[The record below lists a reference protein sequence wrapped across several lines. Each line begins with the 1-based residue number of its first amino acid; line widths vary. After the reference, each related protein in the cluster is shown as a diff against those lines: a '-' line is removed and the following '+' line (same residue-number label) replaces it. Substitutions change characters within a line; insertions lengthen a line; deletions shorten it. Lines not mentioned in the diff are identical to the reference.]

1 MDGRGTGL
9 NSLDGVRP
17 ASQSANWK
25 YGVHGGSLA
34 LPESGEGALAR
45 PQGSPFMQDLRF
57 PLFRQ
62 PILRSFSRMDLTE
75 QITRLARQAK
85 AASRELA
92 KLTTAEKNSCLLAMA
107 DALVKNSDAIQ
118 AANALDMEA
127 GTKSGLSSP
136 MLERLKLDDKRIA
149 GMSKGLREV
158 AALADPVG
166 KILDERVRP
175 NGLKLQKISTP
186 IGVVVI
192 IYESRPNVT
201 ADAASLC
208 FKSGNATI
216 LRGGKEALN
225 SNQVIA
231 KTLIE
236 AGKQALVGRASSRA
250 GSSVASPH
258 QGFPEHAIQVVPTA
272 DREAIPILLSLT
284 QYVDL
289 CMPRGGEGLIRA
301 VTECSKV
308 PVIKHYKGV
317 CHVFVDADADLK
329 MAEEIALNA
338 KVQRP
343 AVCNAMETL
352 LVDKTV
358 AETFLPQMAQ
368 MFADK
373 KVELRCDAFSLA
385 LVQSA
390 IGNRQ
395 SAIKPVA
402 EQDYFTEYNDYI
414 LNVRV
419 VDGVK
424 AAIDHINHYGSAH
437 SDSIVTRN
445 EAHAKQFLAEVDSA
459 TVYWNASTRFT
470 DGGEF
475 GMGAEIGISTDK
487 IGARGP
493 MGLDELTTYKW
504 LGIGNGQIRT

>member
-1 MDGRGTGL
+1 VDRQGTGRCDAGRRAPADKL
-9 NSLDGVRP
+9 N
-17 ASQSANWK
+17 
-25 YGVHGGSLA
+25 
-34 LPESGEGALAR
+34 GEVNVAVLTSRA
-45 PQGSPFMQDLRF
+45 
-57 PLFRQ
+57 FR
-62 PILRSFSRMDLTE
+62 LTWRHLLQMNLNE
-75 QITRLARQAK
+75 QMTRLAKQAK

-92 KLTTAEKNSCLLAMA
+92 KLSTREKNDCLLAMA
-107 DALVKNSDAIQ
+107 DALEKNSGAIKE
-118 AANALDMEA
+118 ANALDMEIGA
-127 GTKSGLSSP
+127 KLNLSAA
-136 MLERLKLDDKRIA
+136 MLDRLKLDDKRIA
-149 GMSKGLREV
+149 GMARGLREV
-158 AALADPVG
+158 AALPDPVG

-225 SNQVIA
+225 SNLLIA
-231 KTLIE
+231 QTMIE
-236 AGKQALVGRASSRA
+236 AGKQALVGRASSQA
-250 GSSVASPH
+250 E
-258 QGFPEHAIQVVPTA
+258 FPEHAIQVVPTP

-289 CMPRGGEGLIRA
+289 CMPRGGESLIRA
-301 VTECSKV
+301 VADCSKV

-329 MAEEIALNA
+329 MAGEIVMNA

-352 LVDKTV
+352 LVDKTI
-358 AETFLPQMAQ
+358 AEKFLPAIGEKL
-368 MFADK
+368 FAK
-373 KVELRCDAFSLA
+373 HVEIRGDETTLA
-385 LVQSA
+385 NFKSA
-390 IGNRQ
+390 ISNFK
-395 SAIKPVA
+395 SAKLKPA
-402 EQDYFTEYNDYI
+402 SEQDYFTEYNDYI

-419 VDGVK
+419 VDGVR
-424 AAIDHINHYGSAH
+424 AAIDHINFYGSAH
-437 SDSIVTRN
+437 SDSIVTKN

-493 MGLDELTTYKW
+493 MGLDELTSYKW
-504 LGIGNGQIRT
+504 LGIGNGQVRS

>member
-1 MDGRGTGL
+1 MTL
-9 NSLDGVRP
+9 N
-17 ASQSANWK
+17 
-25 YGVHGGSLA
+25 
-34 LPESGEGALAR
+34 
-45 PQGSPFMQDLRF
+45 
-57 PLFRQ
+57 
-62 PILRSFSRMDLTE
+62 E
-75 QITRLARQAK
+75 QMTRLARQARV
-85 AASRELA
+85 ASRELA
-92 KLTTAEKNSCLLAMA
+92 QLTTAEKNSCLLAMA
-107 DALVKNSDAIQ
+107 AALEKNADAIKQ
-118 AANALDMEA
+118 SNASDMDAAE
-127 GTKSGLSSP
+127 KSGLPSA
-136 MLERLKLDDKRIA
+136 MLDRLKLDDQRIA
-149 GMSKGLREV
+149 AMAKGLREV

-166 KILDERVRP
+166 RILDERIRP

-225 SNQVIA
+225 SNQAIA
-231 KTLIE
+231 RIMIE
-236 AGKQALVGRASSRA
+236 AGKQALAK
-250 GSSVASPH
+250 
-258 QGFPEHAIQVVPTA
+258 FPEHAIQVVPVT
-272 DREAIPILLSLT
+272 DREVIPILLSLT
-284 QYVDL
+284 QYIDL

-301 VTECSKV
+301 VAECSKV

-329 MAEEIALNA
+329 MAGEIAMNA

-352 LVDKTV
+352 LVDKAV
-358 AETFLPQMAQ
+358 AEKFLPAVAQ
-368 MFADK
+368 K
-373 KVELRCDAFSLA
+373 LCEKHVELRVDEKTREVLNSQPSTLNPQLRMAT
-385 LVQSA
+385 
-390 IGNRQ
+390 
-395 SAIKPVA
+395 
-402 EQDYFTEYNDYI
+402 EQDFYTEYNDYI

-424 AAIDHINHYGSAH
+424 AAIDHINQYGSAH
-437 SDSIVTRN
+437 SDSIVTKN

-459 TVYWNASTRFT
+459 AVYWNASTRFT

-493 MGLDELTTYKW
+493 MGLNELTSYKW